1 MFENLVAS
9 QAKEKKPFGSAVM
22 SVAIQGALMY
32 GAVVATT
39 GAAETIRDI
48 IQDTTMV
55 FLQPPK
61 APPPP
66 PDQPPPEAV
75 VAANP
80 PPKGFQTVIAVADIP
95 TEIPPV
101 DLTQKFNPD
110 DFTGKGVEGG
120 IAAGILGGTGP
131 VIEGEVFLAAELE
144 DRPRIISI
152 EEPKY
157 PAVLQSAG
165 ITGRVVFD
173 FVVDTLGRVNR
184 STIQIVS
191 STNKAFEQPAI
202 DALAT
207 ALFAP
212 GKVQGAPVQ
221 VLVRQ
226 AVSFTQ

>member
-1 MFENLVAS
+1 VFENLVAS
-9 QAKEKKPFGSAVM
+9 SAKTKKPFGSAVM
-22 SVAIQGALMY
+22 SFSLQAALMY
-32 GAVVATT
+32 GAVVATK
-39 GAAETIRDI
+39 GAAETIREI

-55 FLQPPK
+55 FLEAPK
-61 APPPP
+61 EAPPPEA
-66 PDQPPPEAV
+66 PPPEAV
-75 VAANP
+75 VSANP
-80 PPKGFQTVIAVADIP
+80 PPKGFQTIIAVEDIP

-110 DFTGKGVEGG
+110 DFTGKGIEGG
-120 IAAGILGGTGP
+120 IAAGIVGGTGP

-173 FVVDTLGRVNR
+173 FVVDTLGRVNAN
-184 STIQIVS
+184 SIKIVS
-191 STNKAFEQPAI
+191 STNKAFEQPAV

-207 ALFAP
+207 AVFAP

-226 AVSFTQ
+226 AISFTQ

>member
-9 QAKEKKPFGSAVM
+9 EAKTKKPLGSAIM
-22 SVAIQGALMY
+22 SFAIQGALLY
-32 GAVVATT
+32 GAIVATK
-39 GAAETIRDI
+39 GAAETIREI

-55 FLQPPK
+55 FLEPPK

-80 PPKGFQTVIAVADIP
+80 PPRGFQTVIAVADIP

-101 DLTQKFNPD
+101 DLTQKFNPE

-120 IAAGILGGTGP
+120 IAAGIVGGTGP

-152 EEPKY
+152 TEPKY
-157 PAVLQSAG
+157 PAVLESAG

-184 STIQIVS
+184 SSIKVVS
-191 STNKAFEQPAI
+191 STNKAFEQPAV
-202 DALAT
+202 DALVT
-207 ALFAP
+207 AVFAP

-226 AVSFTQ
+226 AISFTQ

>member
-9 QAKEKKPFGSAVM
+9 KVTEKKPFGSAVM
-22 SVAIQGALMY
+22 SVAIQAALLY
-32 GAVVATT
+32 GAVVATR
-39 GAAETIRDI
+39 GAAETIREI

-55 FLQPPK
+55 FLEPPK
-61 APPPP
+61 PEAPPEA
-66 PDQPPPEAV
+66 PPPEAI

-80 PPKGFQTVIAVADIP
+80 PPKGFQTVIAVSEIP

-120 IAAGILGGTGP
+120 IAAGVVGGTGP

-144 DRPRIISI
+144 DRPRLISI
-152 EEPKY
+152 EEPRY
-157 PAVLQSAG
+157 PPVLESAG

-173 FVVDTLGRVNR
+173 FIVDTLGRVSAR
-184 STIQIVS
+184 SIKVIS
-191 STNKAFEQPAI
+191 STNKAFETPAI
-202 DALAT
+202 DALRT
-207 ALFAP
+207 ALFSP
-212 GKVQGAPVQ
+212 GKVQGDPVQ

-226 AVSFTQ
+226 AISFTQ

>member
-9 QAKEKKPFGSAVM
+9 QGTAKKPFGSAIM
-22 SVAIQGALMY
+22 SLALQGALIY
-32 GAVVATT
+32 GAVVATK
-39 GAAETIRDI
+39 GAAETIRGI

-55 FLQPPK
+55 FLSPPK
-61 APPPP
+61 APPP

-80 PPKGFQTVIAVADIP
+80 PPKGFQTIIAVADIP

-101 DLTQKFNPD
+101 DLTQRFNPD
-110 DFTGKGVEGG
+110 DFTGNGIEGG
-120 IAAGILGGTGP
+120 IAAGIVGGTGP
-131 VIEGEVFLAAELE
+131 VIVGEVFLAAELE
-144 DRPRIISI
+144 DRPRLLTY

-173 FVVDTLGRVNR
+173 FIVDTLGRVNR
-184 STIQIVS
+184 SSIKVVS

-202 DALAT
+202 DALKT
-207 ALFAP
+207 AVFAP
-212 GKVQGAPVQ
+212 GKVQGGPVQ

-226 AVSFTQ
+226 AISFTQ